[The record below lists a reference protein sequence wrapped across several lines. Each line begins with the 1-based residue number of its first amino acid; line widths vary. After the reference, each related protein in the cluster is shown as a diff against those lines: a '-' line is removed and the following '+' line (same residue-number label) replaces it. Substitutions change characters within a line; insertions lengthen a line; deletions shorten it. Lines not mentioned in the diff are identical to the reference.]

1 VRKKLVAAAA
11 VGALGLSGAAIT
23 GTALAATRGPANGT
37 AVSPLDRIEQAL
49 SGLVSDK
56 TLTQAQADKVASTLS
71 AAGVGPGGAGMPGGH
86 GMHHGPGMRG
96 GAELAAAAKAL
107 GMSEADL
114 RTALMSGK
122 SLAAVAKEKN
132 VSVDT
137 LVAALVT
144 AAKADLAQ
152 AVKDGRLTQAEA
164 DARAKD
170 LQARITD
177 RVNATPPPRGESG
190 FGRRPG
196 GGPGWGDQGRGGQG
210 QGGPEGG
217 PTPAPSPSASPSA
230 SASGS
235 ASA

>member
-11 VGALGLSGAAIT
+11 VGALGLSGIAIT
-23 GTALAATRGPANGT
+23 GTALAATPGPANGT
-37 AVSPLDRIEQAL
+37 AVSPLDRIKQAL

-71 AAGVGPGGAGMPGGH
+71 EAGVGPGMHGGP
-86 GMHHGPGMRG
+86 GMHEGFGMRERFGMRG
-96 GAELAAAAKAL
+96 GAELGAAAKAL
-107 GMSEADL
+107 GVSEADL

-122 SLAAVAKEKN
+122 SLATVAKEKN

-170 LQARITD
+170 LRARITD
-177 RVNATPPPRGESG
+177 QVNSMPPTRGEGG

-196 GGPGWGDQGRGGQG
+196 GGPGEGGPG
-210 QGGPEGG
+210 QAGPEGA
-217 PTPAPSPSASPSA
+217 PTPAPSASGSGSA
-230 SASGS
+230 SASGA